1 MIITRIINRFGLA
14 ACMAGVLVNAGCGD
28 SGSAAN
34 EAAAVEETRAV
45 NVVTRVVR
53 PQEFVN
59 HLRLVGEVKPV
70 RRVVVSIEATGLV
83 KRIEVEKGESV
94 RQDAVLARL
103 DDELLRAAADEA
115 EAALNAS
122 GLTLRNQKR
131 LLDQKALAESVYLDT
146 KYRHDMNL
154 ARHQQAQTYLG
165 KTVIRAPIA
174 GVVDSR
180 NLEVGELATP
190 GRELMDLVDIDR
202 VKIAAGVPERH
213 LKHVTSGTRA
223 TLTFPAYPDV
233 TLEADISYIGT
244 TLDPESRTIPIEIT
258 LGNPAHRLKPEM
270 AVTIRVVKDN
280 IPEAIVIPQD
290 AVIDTDQGRI
300 VFLADKNVAR
310 SVPVVLGSTSGDQV
324 LVTNGLAAGDSLI
337 VVGHRNLVNGESIQV
352 RNDRM

>member
-1 MIITRIINRFGLA
+1 MINRARHWLGSA
-14 ACMAGVLVNAGCGD
+14 ACMAAVLTAAGCSE

-34 EAAAVEETRAV
+34 ESSAVEETRSV
-45 NVVTRVVR
+45 NVVTRVVEPR
-53 PQEFVN
+53 AFIN
-59 HLRLVGEVKPV
+59 HLRLVGEVKPA

-83 KRIEVEKGESV
+83 ERIEVEKGESV
-94 RQDAVLARL
+94 RQNAVLARL
-103 DDELLRAAADEA
+103 DDELLQAAAAEA
-115 EAALNAS
+115 EAAVNAS

-131 LLDQKALAESVYLDT
+131 LLEQKALAEAVYLDT

-154 ARHQQAQTYLG
+154 ARHQQAQTYLS
-165 KTVIRAPIA
+165 KTVIRAPIS

-180 NLEVGELATP
+180 SLEVGELATP
-190 GRELMDLVDIDR
+190 GAEFVDLVEIDR
-202 VKIAAGVPERH
+202 VKIVAGVPERH
-213 LKHVTSGTRA
+213 MKHVSQGTRA

-244 TLDPESRTIPIEIT
+244 TLDPDSRTVPVEIT
-258 LGNPAHRLKPEM
+258 LDNPTHRLKPEM

-300 VFLADKNVAR
+300 VFVADRNVAR

-324 LVTNGLAAGDSLI
+324 LVTDGLETGDTLI
-337 VVGHRNLVNGESIQV
+337 VVGHRNLVNGEPIQV
-352 RNDRM
+352 RNEGM

>member
-1 MIITRIINRFGLA
+1 MINRMISRCGLA
-14 ACMAGVLVNAGCGD
+14 AGISVVLLATGCGE
-28 SGSAAN
+28 SESAAN

-53 PQEFVN
+53 PQKFIN

-115 EAALNAS
+115 EAAVNAS

-131 LLDQKALAESVYLDT
+131 LLEQKALAESVYLDT
-146 KYRHDMNL
+146 KYRHDINL
-154 ARHQQAQTYLG
+154 ARYQQAQTYLS
-165 KTVIRAPIA
+165 KTIIRAPIS

-180 NLEVGELATP
+180 SLEAGELATA
-190 GRELMDLVDIDR
+190 GRELMALVDIDR
-202 VKIAAGVPERH
+202 VKIVAGIPERH
-213 LKHVTSGTRA
+213 LKHVTGGTRA

-244 TLDPESRTIPIEIT
+244 TLDPDSRTVPVEIT
-258 LGNPAHRLKPEM
+258 LDNPGHRLKPEM

-280 IPEAIVIPQD
+280 IAEAIVIPQD

-300 VFLADKNVAR
+300 VFLVDQNVAR
-310 SVPVVLGSTSGDQV
+310 SVPVALGSASGDQV
-324 LVTNGLAAGDSLI
+324 LVTNGLSAGDSLI

>member
-1 MIITRIINRFGLA
+1 MITRIMSRLGLA
-14 ACMAGVLVNAGCGD
+14 ACMAGVLAATGCSE

-34 EAAAVEETRAV
+34 ETAVEEETRAV

-53 PQEFVN
+53 PREFIN

-115 EAALNAS
+115 EAAVKAS

-146 KYRHDMNL
+146 RYRHDMNL
-154 ARHQQAQTYLG
+154 ARHQQAQTYLS
-165 KTVIRAPIA
+165 KTVIRAPIS

-180 NLEVGELATP
+180 SLEVGELATP
-190 GRELMDLVDIDR
+190 GAEFMDLVEIDR
-202 VKIAAGVPERH
+202 VKIVAGVPERH
-213 LKHVTSGTRA
+213 LKHVTDGTRA
-223 TLTFPAYPDV
+223 TLTFPAYPEV
-233 TLEADISYIGT
+233 TLEADVTYIGT
-244 TLDPESRTIPIEIT
+244 TLDPDSRTVPFEIT
-258 LGNPAHRLKPEM
+258 LDNPAHRLKPEM
-270 AVTIRVVKDN
+270 AAAIRVVKDFEQ
-280 IPEAIVIPQD
+280 EAIVIPQD

-300 VFLADKNVAR
+300 VFVADSNLAR
-310 SVPVVLGSTSGDQV
+310 SVPVELGATSGDQV
-324 LVTNGLAAGDSLI
+324 LVTNGLATGDTLI
-337 VVGHRNLVNGESIQV
+337 VVGHRNLVNGETIRV
-352 RNDRM
+352 RNEGM

>member
-1 MIITRIINRFGLA
+1 MINRMISRYGLA
-14 ACMAGVLVNAGCGD
+14 AGISVVLLATGCGE
-28 SGSAAN
+28 SESAAN

-53 PQEFVN
+53 PQKFIN

-115 EAALNAS
+115 EAAVNAS

-131 LLDQKALAESVYLDT
+131 LLEQKALAESVYLDT
-146 KYRHDMNL
+146 KYRHDINL
-154 ARHQQAQTYLG
+154 ARYQQAQTYLS
-165 KTVIRAPIA
+165 KTIIRAPIS

-180 NLEVGELATP
+180 SLEAGELATA
-190 GRELMDLVDIDR
+190 GRELMALVDIDR
-202 VKIAAGVPERH
+202 VKIVAGIPERH
-213 LKHVTSGTRA
+213 LKHVTGGTRA

-244 TLDPESRTIPIEIT
+244 TLDPDSRTVPVEIT
-258 LGNPAHRLKPEM
+258 LDNPGHRLKPEM

-280 IPEAIVIPQD
+280 IAEAIVIPQD

-300 VFLADKNVAR
+300 VFLVDQNVAR
-310 SVPVVLGSTSGDQV
+310 SVPVALGSASGDQV
-324 LVTNGLAAGDSLI
+324 LVTNGLSAGDSLI